1 MRKHRGIVWC
11 VGLCALL
18 MLAGC
23 GGNGGGGTGDMQA
36 TNEMLNAARAAAMK
50 AYSDAQAA
58 LAAVEA
64 DKDADMDSYDK
75 AKAQVDAAEAA
86 NNKAQTATT
95 VADAE
100 KYRDEAQ
107 AAYRDAMKY
116 AGMVTTAADTARETA
131 DMARVTELTKAITS
145 TGTRPGGSN
154 LNQNF
159 VLRAGGEIVWD
170 GDTLGTD
177 DEFGAEEFRKASA
190 AAPSIAGWKGA
201 IYSRTV
207 EDEKDELTVY
217 SNAERNTSEAY
228 TTYFNRTAGAN
239 ARPNVVSAIAG
250 ATGGVTGAASASE
263 GTLLLTVPAGG
274 LTDQS
279 QAALDSNVFRKPP
292 TSNVQTIT
300 QTAATNVVETSGT
313 FMGLAGHY
321 ICEGTADCTVT
332 YDDKGAVTA
341 TTGVLTFRPTAGV
354 RRGRILGIIKDADYL
369 TFGYWTQTVTD
380 SSGAMTY
387 GINPFYAG
395 ADPYMWGATVPTDLG
410 KATYNGDAAGYYSKL
425 AIAASGVGDP
435 VDAGKFTA
443 DVSLA
448 ASFEGTTVAVDDQYS
463 ITGTVSNF
471 MDDQGEKISDSWSL
485 TLGKTD
491 FSATVVPNT
500 AWTFSGGPTTSPG
513 GKAGTW
519 EGAFYGGDRSATAT
533 GTARQPGSVAG
544 SFTGNFLNGHVI
556 GAFGATK
563 Q

>member
-23 GGNGGGGTGDMQA
+23 GGNGGGGTGDMQT
-36 TNEMLNAARAAAMK
+36 TNEMLNAAMTAAKK
-50 AYSDAQAA
+50 AYDDAKAA
-58 LAAVEA
+58 VDAVEA

-75 AKAQVDAAEAA
+75 AKAAEMEAMTA
-86 NNKAQTATT
+86 YNKAKEATT

-116 AGMVTTAADTARETA
+116 AGMVTTAADTAQGTA

-177 DEFGAEEFRKASA
+177 DKFGAEEFRKASA

-217 SNAERNTSEAY
+217 SNVERNTSEAY
-228 TTYFNRTAGAN
+228 TTYFSRTAGAN

-250 ATGGVTGAASASE
+250 TTGGVTGATTASE
-263 GTLLLTVPAGG
+263 GTLLLEVPAAG
-274 LTDQS
+274 LTAQS
-279 QAALDSNVFRKPP
+279 QAALDSNVFRKPS
-292 TSNVQTIT
+292 TSNTQTIT
-300 QTAATNVVETSGT
+300 NTTTGNVVETSGT

-321 ICEGTADCTVT
+321 ICEGGAACTVT
-332 YDDKGAVTA
+332 YDDKGAVTGI
-341 TTGVLTFRPTAGV
+341 TNVLTFRPTAGV
-354 RRGRILGIIKDADYL
+354 RRGRILGVIKDADYL

-395 ADPYMWGATVPTDLG
+395 ADPYMWGTVPTDLG

-425 AIAASGVGDP
+425 AIAANGVGDP

-448 ASFEGTTVAVDDQYS
+448 ASFEGTNVAVDDQYS

-485 TLGKTD
+485 TLGKAD
-491 FSATVVPNT
+491 FAATAIANT
-500 AWTFSGGPTTSPG
+500 PWTFSGGPTTSPG

-519 EGAFYGGDRSATAT
+519 EGAFYGNPAAGAI